1 MPRVKGGVTNR
12 HRHKRVL
19 EATKGQWGSRNRL
32 FKIAHISIM
41 KSLAYSYADRRGR
54 SGDMRRLWIVRINAA
69 SRLNGLT
76 YGQLIN
82 GLNVSGIEINRKMLS
97 EMAIHEPSA
106 FAQLANVAKGAVAT
120 AK

>member
-19 EATKGQWGSRNRL
+19 EAANGQWGARHTS
-32 FKIAHISIM
+32 FKQAHIGMM
-41 KSLAYSYADRRGR
+41 KSLAYSFADRRAR

-69 SRLNGLT
+69 SRINGLT
-76 YGQLIN
+76 YGQLIH
-82 GLNVSGIEINRKMLS
+82 GLDVAGVDVNRKMLS
-97 EMAIHEPSA
+97 EMAIHEPAA

>member
-1 MPRVKGGVTNR
+1 MPRAKSSVTNR
-12 HRHKRVL
+12 ARHKRVL
-19 EATKGQWGSRNRL
+19 EAANGKWGSRHRL
-32 FKIAHISIM
+32 YRVAHISLM
-41 KSLAYSYADRRGR
+41 KSLAYSYADRKGR

-82 GLNVSGIEINRKMLS
+82 GLNKSGVEVNRKMLS

>member
-1 MPRVKGGVTNR
+1 LPRSKSSVTNR
-12 HRHKRVL
+12 ARHKRVL
-19 EATKGQWGSRNRL
+19 ESANGQWGARHTS
-32 FKIAHISIM
+32 FKAAHIGMM
-41 KSLAYSYADRRGR
+41 KSLAYSFADRKAR
-54 SGDMRRLWIVRINAA
+54 SGDMRKLWIVRINAA

-76 YGQLIN
+76 YGRLIN
-82 GLNVSGIEINRKMLS
+82 GLNKAGVAVNRKMLS